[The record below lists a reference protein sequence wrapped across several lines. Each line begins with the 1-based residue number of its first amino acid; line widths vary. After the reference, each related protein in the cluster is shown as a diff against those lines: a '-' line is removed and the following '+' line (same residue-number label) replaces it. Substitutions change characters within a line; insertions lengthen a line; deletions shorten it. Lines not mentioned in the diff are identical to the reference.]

1 MKKYIIVVLL
11 LLLAITACKKKP
23 FAPEG
28 PTDVRIRNLSDMTM
42 QQVVITTSEKPVDTD
57 TIATIAS
64 GAVSEYSRFTKAYPK
79 AQITAKINVN
89 GSLVEFSTGPETFYY
104 LTYIGRDRIT
114 FEVYISN
121 FSTRELKINNVIQ
134 DEPLVL
140 K

>member
-1 MKKYIIVVLL
+1 MKRYFIILL
-11 LLLAITACKKKP
+11 LLLAVIACKKKP

-42 QQVVITTSEKPVDTD
+42 QQVIITTSEKPVDTD
-57 TIATIAS
+57 TIATIPS
-64 GAVSEYSRFTKAYPK
+64 GAVSEYLRFTKAYPK
-79 AQITAKINVN
+79 AQITAKININ

-104 LTYIGRDRIT
+104 LTYIGQDRIT

-134 DEPLVL
+134 EEPLVL